1 MTFASRLVAAAIG
14 ARGEEAREGAMPVV
28 TVRLLEGYDAS
39 VREAL
44 MRRITRAV
52 RATIAAVAPA
62 SYMRGGVAARA
73 PGKALP
79 DATAAV
85 REFLKAM
92 EARDLAGACVHLA
105 SGFAMTLPGGVRLDS
120 LEALVDWARP
130 RYRFAKKRYERFDEA
145 PDEETTVVYC
155 FGTLSGEWSDGST
168 FEGIRFIDR
177 FTVKEGKLVDQMV
190 WNDL

>member
-1 MTFASRLVAAAIG
+1 MTF
-14 ARGEEAREGAMPVV
+14 
-28 TVRLLEGYDAS
+28 
-39 VREAL
+39 
-44 MRRITRAV
+44 
-52 RATIAAVAPA
+52 
-62 SYMRGGVAARA
+62 
-73 PGKALP
+73 
-79 DATAAV
+79 
-85 REFLKAM
+85 
-92 EARDLAGACVHLA
+92 
-105 SGFAMTLPGGVRLDS
+105 PGGVRLDS

-190 WNDL
+190 WNDLGEARAKPR

>member
-1 MTFASRLVAAAIG
+1 
-14 ARGEEAREGAMPVV
+14 MPVV

-52 RATIAAVAPA
+52 RATIAAPLEGTTVVIDEVAPA

-190 WNDL
+190 WNDLGEARAKPR